1 MQTFFWLML
10 YFFLVDRAID
20 IRISLS
26 NYKSQSENSRI
37 WRYGILAEVNGLSMS
52 LIFNTLL
59 NFFSFSLFKFE
70 MNGVGWVDWVSQN
83 RSIFFKYYLI
93 NDSGIFIN
101 ERKCRFWLFWVF
113 FVAQRFYLKNKKIQ
127 CSFKIK
133 AFLDRIMKR
142 NSMKYRFVP
151 QAIVVN

>member
-1 MQTFFWLML
+1 M
-10 YFFLVDRAID
+10 VDRAID

-83 RSIFFKYYLI
+83 RSVFLNIIWLMTQEFSLMKECV
-93 NDSGIFIN
+93 DSG
-101 ERKCRFWLFWVF
+101 F
-113 FVAQRFYLKNKKIQ
+113 FVAERFYLKNKKIQ

-133 AFLDRIMKR
+133 AFLDRIMQR

>member
-1 MQTFFWLML
+1 M
-10 YFFLVDRAID
+10 VDRAID

-26 NYKSQSENSRI
+26 NYKSQSENSWI

-59 NFFSFSLFKFE
+59 NFFFFLSFQIWNEWCGMGRLGFPRTGPFFKNIIWLMTQEFSLMKE
-70 MNGVGWVDWVSQN
+70 CVDSD
-83 RSIFFKYYLI
+83 Y
-93 NDSGIFIN
+93 SG
-101 ERKCRFWLFWVF
+101 F

-133 AFLDRIMKR
+133 AFLDRIMQR

-151 QAIVVN
+151 HAIVVN

>member
-1 MQTFFWLML
+1 MQTIFWLML
-10 YFFLVDRAID
+10 YFFGWSSDRY
-20 IRISLS
+20 S
-26 NYKSQSENSRI
+26 NFLIKLQKSVWEFTYLKVRNFSRSQ
-37 WRYGILAEVNGLSMS
+37 WPSMS

-83 RSIFFKYYLI
+83 RSVFFKYYLI

-101 ERKCRFWLFWVF
+101 ERKCRFWLFWGF

-133 AFLDRIMKR
+133 AFLDRIMQR